1 MPEIPGVLIL
11 ASLKEQQKVIKKNAG
26 ASLIDLGDGVACIE
40 FHSKMN
46 SIGADSIQ
54 MIHEGLRVSQENFL
68 GLVIG
73 NQGKNFSV
81 GANLMLIL
89 LEAQEQNWEEIDAM
103 VRTFQ
108 KANQAINARDRPV
121 VAAPFGMCLG
131 GGCEIA
137 LHANHLQAAAE
148 TYMGLV
154 ELGVGLIPAG
164 GGTKEMLLRILTR
177 CGSDPEEDLFPH
189 LRRSFETVAMG
200 KVSGS
205 ALEARKLGFLRGR
218 RN

>member
-1 MPEIPGVLIL
+1 
-11 ASLKEQQKVIKKNAG
+11 
-26 ASLIDLGDGVACIE
+26 ACVE

-46 SIGADSIQ
+46 SIGGDSIQ
-54 MIHEGLRVSQENFL
+54 MIHEGLRVSQESFL

-73 NQGKNFSV
+73 NQGQNFSV

-89 LEAQEQNWEEIDAM
+89 LEAQEQNWDEIDGM
-103 VRTFQ
+103 VRAFQ
-108 KANQAINARDRPV
+108 KANQAIKYSEKLTV
-121 VAAPFGMCLG
+121 VAPFGMCLG

-164 GGTKEMLLRILTR
+164 GGTKEMLLRSFAHCRI
-177 CGSDPEEDLFPH
+177 DAEEDWFSP
-189 LRRSFETVAMG
+189 LRQSFETT
-200 KVSGS
+200 
-205 ALEARKLGFLRGR
+205 
-218 RN
+218 